1 MGEFS
6 FSSAEDSS
14 SNTTCN
20 ECSEQDTSNE
30 TRNSSTHCSGYI
42 YTAIVCKEEY
52 ALIHIYV
59 ETYDIDLSG

>member
-1 MGEFS
+1 MGESS

-42 YTAIVCKEEY
+42 YIVIVCKEEY
-52 ALIHIYV
+52 STYV
-59 ETYDIDLSG
+59 KMYDIDLNG